1 MFMRK
6 TKGVFIGFF
15 MVFLTLATA
24 RGEGVISFF
33 SQQKIVF
40 TTLTGPIVSFT
51 LTPQTSIVNPYHNFK
66 FITNTSAELTP
77 RRDSFL
83 KCLEFGWISYNDKQD
98 KEVGAQKMIDI
109 QEGESKVNWERIHSY
124 MNLAVLGL
132 LLIVLIMLYK
142 QFREKR
148 ASNAILQAQN
158 AEITEQNAE
167 ILYQKEEIEK
177 QRNELESQKE
187 ELKEKNEQLERFNWL
202 IIDSIDYASSI
213 QAAFLP
219 TIDVFS
225 PFFEDQLV
233 IYFPKDVVSGDFY
246 WAYTINNTIVLA
258 VADCTGHGVP
268 GGFMSMLGMSALTEL
283 MGRHVFEPDNILNN
297 LRKFVIQSL
306 KQTGR
311 IGEHQEGLEISV
323 VTYTKGN
330 SYIEFAGT
338 NQPIWLVKKM
348 DQYFQIMEYRGNRM
362 PISYIAK
369 MDHFTSQKIPVSPG
383 DQLYLFSDGYYHQLG
398 GENFSQKFSK
408 RRFKSLILQNAHLIM
423 DQQKNIIEDEF
434 FRWVSG
440 YDQVDDITILGLKF

>member
-1 MFMRK
+1 MRK

-15 MVFLTLATA
+15 IVLLNLATA
-24 RGEGVISFF
+24 KGEGVVAFF
-33 SQQKIVF
+33 YQQRFVF
-40 TTLTGPIVSFT
+40 TTLVRPKVSVS
-51 LTPQTSIVNPYHNFK
+51 LTPQTSIANHHHNIK
-66 FITNTSAELTP
+66 FITITSAQLTP

-83 KCLEFGWISYNDKQD
+83 KCLELKWISYSDLHDKGEGSTKLFD
-98 KEVGAQKMIDI
+98 FHEV
-109 QEGESKVNWERIHSY
+109 ESKLKLQRIQSF
-124 MNLAVLGL
+124 MNLGVLAL

-158 AEITEQNAE
+158 AEILEQNAE
-167 ILYQKEEIEK
+167 ILYQKEKIEK
-177 QRNELESQKE
+177 QRNELENQKK

-219 TIDVFS
+219 TMDVFS

-246 WAYTINNTIVLA
+246 WAYTHDNTIVFA

-283 MGRHVFEPDNILNN
+283 MGRHVLEPADILNN
-297 LRKFVIQSL
+297 LRKLVIQSL

-311 IGEHQEGLEISV
+311 IGEHQEGLEISI
-323 VTYTKGN
+323 VTYTKG
-330 SYIEFAGT
+330 SDYVEFAGA
-338 NQPIWLVKKM
+338 NQPIWLVKKNNHSY
-348 DQYFQIMEYRGNRM
+348 QLFEYRGDRM

-369 MDHFTSQKIPVSPG
+369 MDKFTSQRIPVSAG

-398 GENFSQKFSK
+398 GDNFAQKFSK
-408 RRFKSLILQNAHLIM
+408 RRFKGLIIQNAHLSM
-423 DQQKNIIEDEF
+423 DQQKNILEDEF
-434 FRWVSG
+434 FQWVSG
-440 YDQVDDITILGLKF
+440 CDQVDDISILGLKF